1 MSHRG
6 SRDPQGAM
14 SQEPQLRASR
24 KLVPPREVPC
34 PAFWNASVKRKGRLL
49 HEALQGS
56 PDSPGAPC
64 QVPTFRGRPE
74 PMPGLRG
81 HLASH
86 QRLSR
91 VGRPKASSTEEES
104 RHRDMHGRVPAHQP
118 ASRPST
124 LQPPPPEGA
133 LQACLTLSGKR
144 PRLWAAS
151 LHNGLGPCG
160 ACVGKGQA
168 GSGPEP
174 QPLAPVTQELCGGS
188 FSASLLLSIV

>member
-1 MSHRG
+1 
-6 SRDPQGAM
+6 M
-14 SQEPQLRASR
+14 SQEPQLRAWR

-34 PAFWNASVKRKGRLL
+34 SAFRNASFKHKGRLL

-56 PDSPGAPC
+56 PDSPGPPC
-64 QVPTFRGRPE
+64 QVPSFRERLE
-74 PMPGLRG
+74 PVPGLRG

-91 VGRPKASSTEEES
+91 VGWPKAPSTGEES

-133 LQACLTLSGKR
+133 LQACLTLSRKR
-144 PRLWAAS
+144 PHLWAAS
-151 LHNGLGPCG
+151 LYNGLGPLWG
-160 ACVGKGQA
+160 
-168 GSGPEP
+168 
-174 QPLAPVTQELCGGS
+174 
-188 FSASLLLSIV
+188 LSRQRPGRIRA